1 MPRMNLIKNL
11 EKAKALKL
19 SDLVQYQTGQIV
31 SRTLAQNKNVSITLF
46 AFDKG
51 EEISSHTS
59 NGDAMATILDGTA
72 AIAIGDERSVLTAGE
87 TIVMPAGVPHA
98 VFAEEPMKFLLT
110 VVF

>member
-1 MPRMNLIKNL
+1 MKNI

-19 SDLVQYQTGQIV
+19 SEMVQYQTGQII
-31 SRTLAQNKNVSITLF
+31 SRTLAQNQNVSITLF

-59 NGDAMATILDGTA
+59 NGDAMATILDGKA
-72 AIAIGDERSVLTAGE
+72 AITVGESKLLLSAGE
-87 TIVMPAGVPHA
+87 TIVMPAGIPHA
-98 VFAEEPMKFLLT
+98 VFADEPMKFLLT

>member
-1 MPRMNLIKNL
+1 MKNI

-19 SDLVQYQTGQIV
+19 SEMVQYQTGQII
-31 SRTLAQNKNVSITLF
+31 SRTLAQNQNVSITLF

-59 NGDAMATILDGTA
+59 NGDAMATILDGKA
-72 AIAIGDERSVLTAGE
+72 AITVGESKSILSAGE
-87 TIVMPAGVPHA
+87 TIVMPAGIPHA
-98 VFAEEPMKFLLT
+98 VFADEPMKFLLT